1 MNCFDKD
8 YQEKERKLI
17 IYYNTKLLS
26 ELILLNY
33 EFSNHEYNGTTG
45 EDIFN
50 ILQRKIKLAKKEKQ
64 QIITDAISL
73 LKIKYRKKL
82 NNFEKIEFD

>member
-1 MNCFDKD
+1 MNSFDRD
-8 YQEKERKLI
+8 YHEKERKLI

-50 ILQRKIKLAKKEKQ
+50 TLQKKIKLSKKEKQ

-82 NNFEKIEFD
+82 KDFEKIEFE